1 MLQVHLS
8 LDEFHIIS
16 LAVVPYISDVLKDH
30 VRLTEWVTKMKPDTN
45 SFEVHPQLTHN
56 EHLVDVELLV
66 GAGLLWPQK

>member
-1 MLQVHLS
+1 
-8 LDEFHIIS
+8 
-16 LAVVPYISDVLKDH
+16 
-30 VRLTEWVTKMKPDTN
+30 MKPDTN